1 MNQKKL
7 TQPLL
12 CRLLRGGFDNSYA
25 VTNPK
30 SHGILLEIK
39 VLLDTFE
46 PIGDDYRHG
55 LWIEVPRGEPSDWV
69 SFEDVKDWGEAETE
83 EEYLSYWQSEY
94 PRETYWHYVSVS
106 QYRGKMFLHI
116 SDNDMHW
123 CIIHD
128 DPDRNCHSHDPLDWF
143 LDPLLTFLKE
153 KVAEIAKDP
162 EAYNR
167 YVEEHLPKR
176 QRTGHIPRKDL
187 DRIVPWQRR
196 LPKDVEKAIR
206 VLNECVVNEEI
217 YRKIASGKTIESY
230 PPFYREPLPD
240 MSIRLYAKYFRVAY
254 LAYENHFRQFYDK
267 KESKKKEKWLK
278 NVADMTDVE
287 FYRQYQLGRHGEITD
302 ETDLDSA
309 AAFKKMAFDHYGEL
323 GLSRM
328 DVHATDWY
336 TPDKWLITFGISY
349 SSCVDVG
356 AEIAVALYESG
367 CPLIIHGAQKIL
379 DVLEERDHVLLTPH
393 TFHDYF
399 GHHAEGTVFDLPY
412 ECYLGLDSE
421 LTREQYDEIVLLAK
435 WNQETPLA
443 LDLPVPLDSPAYDLI
458 REEEQQPLTVCGI
471 LAALQK
477 KYDKLVFGIMGKASK
492 CHCYIFEHCDPEIK
506 VEDCSRLFGCP
517 NEALLDAII
526 RYTEIKKSQQALKHQ
541 HGD

>member
-1 MNQKKL
+1 MNKMKL
-7 TQPLL
+7 NQPLM
-12 CRLLRGGFDNSYA
+12 CRLLRGGYDNSYA
-25 VTNPK
+25 VTNPE
-30 SHGILLEIK
+30 SHGILLKIK
-39 VLLDTFE
+39 LLLDIFE
-46 PIGDDYRHG
+46 PIGDDYLHG

-69 SFEDVKDWGEAETE
+69 SFEEAKNWGEAETE

-94 PRETYWHYVSVS
+94 PRETYWHYISMS
-106 QYRGKMFLHI
+106 QYRGKNFLHI

-128 DPDRNCHSHDPLDWF
+128 DPDRNCHRHDSLDWF
-143 LDPLLTFLKE
+143 LDPLLTFLKGE
-153 KVAEIAKDP
+153 VAKIAKDP

-176 QRTGHIPRKDL
+176 QRTGHIPRKEL

-196 LPKDVEKAIR
+196 LPKDVEKSIR
-206 VLNECVVNEEI
+206 VLKECIINEEI
-217 YRKIASGKTIESY
+217 YRKTVSREKIDHY
-230 PPFYREPLPD
+230 PSFYREPLPD

-254 LAYENHFRQFYDK
+254 LAYEKHFRQFYDK
-267 KESKKKEKWLK
+267 KESQRKEQWLK
-278 NVADMTDVE
+278 DVADMTDVD

-309 AAFKKMAFDHYGEL
+309 TAFKEMAFDHYGEL

-328 DVHATDWY
+328 NVHATDWY

-356 AEIAVALYESG
+356 VEIAVALYESG
-367 CPLIIHGAQKIL
+367 CPLIIYNAQKIL

-399 GHHAEGTVFDLPY
+399 GHHTEGTVFDLPY
-412 ECYLGLDSE
+412 ECYLGLDCE
-421 LTREQYDEIVLLAK
+421 LNREQYEEIVSLAE
-435 WNQETPLA
+435 WDQETPLA
-443 LDLPVPLDSPAYDLI
+443 LDPPVPLDSPAYDLI

-471 LAALQK
+471 LDALQK
-477 KYDKLVFGIMGKASK
+477 KYNKLVFGIMDEDSK
-492 CHCYIFEHCDPEIK
+492 CFCYFVEHCEPEIK
-506 VEDCSRLFGCP
+506 VEDRSRLFGCP

-526 RYTEIKKSQQALKHQ
+526 RYTELKKSQLSLQQQ
-541 HGD
+541 HRD

>member
-1 MNQKKL
+1 MNKKKL
-7 TQPLL
+7 NQPLMR
-12 CRLLRGGFDNSYA
+12 RLSRGGFDNSYA

-30 SHGILLEIK
+30 SHCILLGIK
-39 VLLDTFE
+39 LLLDIFE
-46 PIGDDYRHG
+46 PISDDYRHG
-55 LWIEVPRGEPSDWV
+55 LWIEIPRGEPSDWV
-69 SFEDVKDWGEAETE
+69 SFEEVKDRGEAKTE
-83 EEYLSYWQSEY
+83 EEYLSYWQCEF
-94 PRETYWHYVSVS
+94 PQDTYWYYLSVS
-106 QYRGKMFLHI
+106 QYRGKTFLHI

-128 DPDRNCHSHDPLDWF
+128 DIDRNSHSHDPLDWF

-153 KVAEIAKDP
+153 KVAEIAKNP
-162 EAYNR
+162 EIYNR
-167 YVEEHLPKR
+167 YVEENLPKR

-206 VLNECVVNEEI
+206 VLKECIVNEEI
-217 YRKIASGKTIESY
+217 YRKAESGEAIDSY
-230 PPFYREPLPD
+230 PSFYRGPLPD

-254 LAYENHFRQFYDK
+254 LAYEKHFRQFYDK

-278 NVADMTDVE
+278 DVAGMTDVE

-302 ETDLDSA
+302 ETNLDSA
-309 AAFKKMAFDHYGEL
+309 AAFKEMAFDHYGEL

-336 TPDKWLITFGISY
+336 TPGKWLITFGISY

-367 CPLIIHGAQKIL
+367 CPLIIYDAQKIL
-379 DVLEERDHVLLTPH
+379 DVLEERDNVLLTPH

-399 GHHAEGTVFDLPY
+399 GHHVEGTVFDLPY
-412 ECYLGLDSE
+412 ECYLGRDCE
-421 LTREQYDEIVLLAK
+421 LTREQYDEIVSLAK
-435 WNQETPLA
+435 WDQETPLV

-458 REEEQQPLTVCGI
+458 REEDQQPLTVCGI

-477 KYDKLVFGIMGKASK
+477 KYDKLVFRIMDEDSK
-492 CHCYIFEHCDPEIK
+492 SFCYLIEHCEPEIK
-506 VEDCSRLFGCP
+506 VENRSRLFDCP
-517 NEALLDAII
+517 NEALLDAVI
-526 RYTEIKKSQQALKHQ
+526 RYTEIKKSRQTL
-541 HGD
+541 